1 MQEAPGRMRAATWI
15 QICRKRSSQVLIL
28 TISGFLPQMS
38 IRRIKT
44 RAEGSSIKV
53 MAMKLVVAM

>member
-1 MQEAPGRMRAATWI
+1 MQEAPGRMRAATWM
-15 QICRKRSSQVLIL
+15 QICRRRSILIL

-53 MAMKLVVAM
+53 MAMKLAVAM

>member
-1 MQEAPGRMRAATWI
+1 MQEAPGRMRVATWI
-15 QICRKRSSQVLIL
+15 QICRSSQVLIL